1 MIEKLEDRVVVVTG
15 GSSGIGRATALKLAE
30 NGAKVVIAG
39 RNTERGDSVVKMIT
53 DAGGDAIFVQTDV
66 RYEPEVSALFE
77 RAISAFGRLDG
88 LFNNAGIEGML
99 GPVIECPE
107 AVCEDVLSINV
118 KGVFLCIKHAIPAM
132 LEHGGGA
139 IVNTASFVG
148 TTVPF
153 PDGVVYGASKAAV
166 LSMTAS
172 VAVAFANQ
180 GIRVYAVCPWM
191 TDSPMA
197 NRLTGNQAEAKAEFA
212 KLNPSGQMVKPEDI
226 AGVVVAMLA
235 DAPEYSSGDAVLV
248 DSGGR
253 TQKVQMPQA
262 V

>member
-1 MIEKLEDRVVVVTG
+1 MQQLDGKVVVVTG
-15 GSSGIGRATALKLAE
+15 GSSGIGKATALELASK
-30 NGAKVVIAG
+30 GAKVVIAG
-39 RNTERGDSVVKMIT
+39 RNSERGDSAARMIT
-53 DAGGDAIFVQTDV
+53 SAGGEAIFVQTNV
-66 RYEPEVSALFE
+66 RYESEVVALFE
-77 RAISAFGRLDG
+77 RAVSTFGSLYG
-88 LFNNAGIEGML
+88 LFNNAGIEGAL
-99 GPVIECPE
+99 GSIIECPE
-107 AVCEDVLSINV
+107 AVCEDVLSINI

-153 PDGVVYGASKAAV
+153 PDGAVYGASKAAV

-172 VAVAFANQ
+172 VAAGFADQ

-191 TDSPMA
+191 TDTPMA
-197 NRLTGNQAEAKAEFA
+197 NRLTGGQGEAKAQFA
-212 KLNPSGQMVKPEDI
+212 KLNPSGKLVKPEDV
-226 AGVVVAMLA
+226 AGVVVSMLA
-235 DAPEYSSGDAVLV
+235 DAPEYNSGEAVLV
-248 DSGGR
+248 DSGGH